1 MVSRKGLLILDN
13 SIILLFDNKRTSFSM
28 FFNREAT
35 AQIDFSE
42 VQFACCLVT
51 QPAYKKGFLARVSR
65 NSKSLIKKQC

>member
-1 MVSRKGLLILDN
+1 
-13 SIILLFDNKRTSFSM
+13 M

-65 NSKSLIKKQC
+65 NSKSLKKSNASILMLEIGRVMLDFFWRGLCGTTV